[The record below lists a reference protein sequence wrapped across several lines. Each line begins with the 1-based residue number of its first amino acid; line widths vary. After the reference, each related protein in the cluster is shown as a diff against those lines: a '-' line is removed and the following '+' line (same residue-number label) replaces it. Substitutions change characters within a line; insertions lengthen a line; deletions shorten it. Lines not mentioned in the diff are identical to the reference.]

1 MTSVRLILVLGLAAL
16 TAACNKKEETPI
28 NVPTSQPLSSN
39 SGMAMESSA
48 VNVVDAKAH
57 GIVTVI
63 DKTGG
68 MITLKHEAIPEVN
81 WPPMT
86 MAFKAAPV
94 ITDAVA
100 VGDKVDFD
108 LRIKGSAGEVTAIH
122 KR

>member
-1 MTSVRLILVLGLAAL
+1 MTYVRLTLVLGLAVL
-16 TAACNKKEETPI
+16 TAACNKKEETPTTA
-28 NVPTSQPLSSN
+28 PTSPPLSAN
-39 SGMAMESSA
+39 SGMAKESSE
-48 VNVVDAKAH
+48 VNVVDAKGH
-57 GIVTVI
+57 GIVTAI
-63 DKTGG
+63 DKTSG
-68 MITLKHEAIPEVN
+68 MITLKHEAISEVN

-108 LRIKGSAGEVTAIH
+108 LRIKGSAGEVTAVH